1 MSNKKSRSPQ
11 ERIQAKMRTDKLRK
25 QGGASPASGSSGK
38 SGARGPVSPDAFRE
52 IVESIVIAFV
62 LAFLFRTFEA
72 EAFVIPTGSMAP
84 TLMGRHK
91 DLVCEKCGY
100 PYRVSASDEVDSTS
114 NRLNGTK
121 VIGCVCPMC
130 RYAMDIDDDNPQ
142 GKTYRSYKGDRIL
155 VSKFPFQFRDPKRW
169 EVSVFKYPGGAKTNF
184 IKRIVGLPN
193 ETLRIHHGD
202 IFTEKLDGQGGFTI
216 ERKPSGKLKA
226 MLQPVY
232 DNDYVL
238 DELIELGW
246 PARWAILSKAQQ
258 TAAGDWHSSDHR
270 SFETD
275 GTGAAETWLGYRH
288 FVPSY
293 EDWKFFEAGQLPP
306 GVAERNPQLITDFC
320 PYNTDIARRG
330 SGYGH
335 SLADSFSPYG
345 EDLIA
350 TKLGLHWVG
359 DLAVE
364 CELKVVGNTGLAM
377 FDLIEG
383 GQRFSCAIDVAT
395 GEARLSIPGYDAF
408 GTPAAETA
416 VDAPGTYQIMF
427 ANVDDELCLWI
438 NGRIARFDRPTTFSP
453 LGNIRPTEED
463 LAPARVGS
471 RGAALEVDHL
481 KIHRDIYYIAKKSD
495 YRHRGGPIT
504 DFDPGRSPYDGFRRQ
519 NVAAVLSNPRD
530 WDPFAEARP
539 VEFRLEEDQ
548 FLALGDNSAES
559 KDSRLWGAEGNEH
572 YVSRELLIG
581 KALVI
586 YWPHSLDRIPG
597 TSIPIRFFPNFWRMW
612 FVK

>member
-1 MSNKKSRSPQ
+1 MPNKKSRSAQ
-11 ERIQAKMRTDKLRK
+11 SRIQARMQTDKSRK
-25 QGGASPASGSSGK
+25 QGATAPPSGSSRKGT
-38 SGARGPVSPDAFRE
+38 AAGPVSPDAFRE

-91 DLVCEKCGY
+91 DLACEKCGY
-100 PYRVSASDEVDSTS
+100 PYRVSASDEVDSNT
-114 NRLNGTK
+114 NQLNGTR
-121 VIGCVCPMC
+121 VIGCICPMC

-155 VSKFPFQFRDPKRW
+155 VSKFPFQFRDPERW

-202 IFTEKLDGQGGFTI
+202 IFTRKEGQGGFAI
-216 ERKPSGKLKA
+216 ERKRPDKLKA
-226 MLQPVY
+226 MLQTVY

-238 DELIELGW
+238 GDLIELGW
-246 PARWAILSKAQQ
+246 PARWALLPQAVQA
-258 TAAGDWHSSDHR
+258 AAGDWRSQDHR

-275 GTGAAETWLGYRH
+275 GSGAAETWLAYRH

-306 GVAERNPQLITDFC
+306 GTAERNPQLITDFC
-320 PYNTDIARRG
+320 PYNTDIPRT
-330 SGYGH
+330 SHGYGH
-335 SLADSFSPYG
+335 SFDDYFSPFG

-359 DLAVE
+359 DLALE
-364 CELKVVGNTGLAM
+364 CELKVVGNSGLAL

-383 GQRFSCAIDVAT
+383 GRHFSCAIDAAT
-395 GEARLSIPGYDAF
+395 GKAQLSISGQEAF
-408 GTPAAETA
+408 GTPTAETA
-416 VDAPGTYQIMF
+416 VDGPGSYRVMF
-427 ANVDDELCLWI
+427 ANVDDELRLWI
-438 NGRIARFDRPTTFSP
+438 NGRVVEFDRPTSFDP
-453 LGNIRPTEED
+453 LGNTRPTEED
-463 LAPARVGS
+463 LAPARIGS
-471 RGAALEVDHL
+471 RGAAIAVDHL
-481 KIHRDIYYIAKKSD
+481 KIYRDIYYIAKKLGYSG
-495 YRHRGGPIT
+495 RFGPIT
-504 DFDPGRSPYDGFRRQ
+504 DFDPGRSPYDNRYRRQ
-519 NVAAVLSNPRD
+519 NVASVLSNPHD
-530 WDPFAEARP
+530 WDMFAEASP
-539 VEFRLEEDQ
+539 VEFRLEADQ

-559 KDSRLWGAEGNEH
+559 KDSRLWAAEGYEY

-597 TSIPIRFFPNFWRMW
+597 TNIPIRFFPNFWRMW